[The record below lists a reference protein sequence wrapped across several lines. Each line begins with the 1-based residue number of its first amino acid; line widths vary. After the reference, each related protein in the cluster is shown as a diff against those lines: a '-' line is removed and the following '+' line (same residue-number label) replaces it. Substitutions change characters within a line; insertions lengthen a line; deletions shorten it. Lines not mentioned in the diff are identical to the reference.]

1 MSTQDNL
8 RLWEEHLNIAGGDAV
23 ACSRQHQRRRH
34 RHREEGCRHSTWGR
48 TRQGAVMNATIVV
61 SSRTPSLVPA
71 RLNGPYGAR
80 ERKDRGCLGG
90 N

>member
-48 TRQGAVMNATIVV
+48 TRQGAVMSATIVV

-71 RLNGPYGAR
+71 RLIWPYGAR
-80 ERKDRGCLGG
+80 ERKDRGYLGG